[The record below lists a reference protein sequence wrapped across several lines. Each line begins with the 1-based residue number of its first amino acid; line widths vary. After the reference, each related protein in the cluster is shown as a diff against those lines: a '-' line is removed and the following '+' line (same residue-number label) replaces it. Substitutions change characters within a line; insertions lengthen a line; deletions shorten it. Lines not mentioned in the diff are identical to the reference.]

1 MTIFNKVENGFQIN
15 IDDEIGF
22 WGITHQD
29 FTNQLNEIGEQD
41 VQLNIA
47 SYGGAVS
54 DAFAIYNSLK
64 SHKGRI
70 VANIYGDSA
79 SSATFIAMAADE
91 IRIVDNALFLI
102 HNVWGGVTG
111 EADDLRKAAD
121 DMDKVNSNIIDV
133 YKKRTG
139 LNKNTIKSLMNK
151 GDWWTAKEAK
161 ANGFVDAVV
170 EPSEIINRSE
180 TVLMNCANE
189 EMKEALKEKV
199 NQLNNNKNQIKMTE
213 ENKSWFSG
221 KFDELMN
228 SFNKKEEVAPKV
240 EEQPKEETISKEEV
254 SEMLNSVKGEISKA
268 KEENDAIV
276 NSKEE
281 EIKNLKAELEKLNAV
296 ATEAK
301 AENKSPEGDNK
312 KEVETTSPFINKTV
326 ARLNNKYKGIL
337 KIK

>member
-1 MTIFNKVENGFQIN
+1 
-15 IDDEIGF
+15 
-22 WGITHQD
+22 
-29 FTNQLNEIGEQD
+29 
-41 VQLNIA
+41 
-47 SYGGAVS
+47 
-54 DAFAIYNSLK
+54 
-64 SHKGRI
+64 
-70 VANIYGDSA
+70 
-79 SSATFIAMAADE
+79 
-91 IRIVDNALFLI
+91 
-102 HNVWGGVTG
+102 
-111 EADDLRKAAD
+111 
-121 DMDKVNSNIIDV
+121 
-133 YKKRTG
+133 
-139 LNKNTIKSLMNK
+139 
-151 GDWWTAKEAK
+151 
-161 ANGFVDAVV
+161 
-170 EPSEIINRSE
+170 
-180 TVLMNCANE
+180 
-189 EMKEALKEKV
+189 
-199 NQLNNNKNQIKMTE
+199 MTE

-301 AENKSPEGDNK
+301 AENKSPEGENK
-312 KEVETTSPFINKTV
+312 KEVETASPFINKTV